1 MRFEDL
7 WTQTGEWL
15 KGSGPNADI
24 VMSSRIRLA
33 RNLAKYPFPHWAKPA
48 QLEVVLSD
56 FEKAYKDIDYFKG
69 ALYLRMK
76 ELSSIDKQMLLERH
90 LISREHIMSPEYKS
104 VLISDREIISTMVNE
119 EDHLRIQVLQ
129 SGFNIQNTWQLANKI
144 DDELDKKLDY
154 AYSTDLGYY
163 TCCPTNVGT
172 GMRASCMAHLPCLV
186 MTKQINQL
194 LNAISKL
201 GLTARGFFGEGT
213 EAYGNFFQ
221 ISNQV
226 TLGHSEEE
234 IIDNLERLIRQVI
247 DYENAAR
254 KSLLANQK
262 QLLDDKISRAVG
274 ILKSAHLMTSEEAL
288 VLLSEVRLGIDLGM
302 IKDIDINMLNEL
314 IVQIQPAHLQK
325 LEGKHLSAEER
336 DVKRAELIQS
346 KLMR

>member
-7 WTQTGEWL
+7 LTQTGEWL

-33 RNLAKYPFPHWAKPA
+33 RNLAKYPFPHWADPA
-48 QLEVVLSD
+48 RLEGVLSE

-104 VLISDREIISTMVNE
+104 VLISDREIISIMVNE

-129 SGFNIQNTWQLANKI
+129 SGFNIQDTWQLADKI
-144 DDELDKKLDY
+144 DDELDKRLDY

-226 TLGHSEEE
+226 TLGHSEEG

-254 KSLLANQK
+254 KSLLTNQR
-262 QLLDDKISRAVG
+262 QLLDDKISRALG
-274 ILKSAHLMTSEEAL
+274 TLKSAHLMTSEEAL

-314 IVQIQPAHLQK
+314 IIQIQPAHLQK

-336 DVKRAELIQS
+336 DVKRAELLQS
-346 KLMR
+346 KIMK

>member
-7 WTQTGEWL
+7 WTRTGEWL
-15 KGSGPNADI
+15 KGSGPNSDI

-48 QLEVVLSD
+48 QLEKVLSD
-56 FEKAYKDIDYFKG
+56 FEKAYKSVDYFNG
-69 ALYLRMK
+69 ALYLMMK
-76 ELSSIDKQMLLERH
+76 ELSGIDKQMLLERH
-90 LISREHIMSPEYKS
+90 LISREHIMNPEYKS
-104 VLISDREIISTMVNE
+104 VLIGDREIISIMVNE

-129 SGFNIQNTWQLANKI
+129 SGFNIQDTWELTSKI

-154 AYSTDLGYY
+154 AYSPELGYY
-163 TCCPTNVGT
+163 TCCPTNAGT

-194 LNAISKL
+194 LNAITKM

-213 EAYGNFFQ
+213 EASGNFFQ

-234 IIDNLERLIRQVI
+234 IIDNLGRIIRQVI

-262 QLLDDKISRAVG
+262 QLLEDKISRAVG
-274 ILKSAHLMTSEEAL
+274 TLKSAHLMTSEEAL
-288 VLLSEVRLGIDLGM
+288 VLLSEVRLGIDIGM
-302 IKDIDINMLNEL
+302 IKGTDINMLNEL
-314 IVQIQPAHLQK
+314 IIQIQPAHLQK
-325 LEGKHLSAEER
+325 LEGKHLSAGER
-336 DVKRAELIQS
+336 DVKRAELIQG
-346 KLMR
+346 KFAK

>member
-1 MRFEDL
+1 MRFDDL

-33 RNLAKYPFPHWAKPA
+33 RNLAKYPFPHWASPV
-48 QLEVVLSD
+48 QLEGVLSD
-56 FEKAYKDIDYFKG
+56 FEKAYKDIDYFNG
-69 ALYLRMK
+69 ALYFRMK
-76 ELSSIDKQMLLERH
+76 GLSGIDKQMLLERH
-90 LISREHIMSPEYKS
+90 LISREHITNPEYKA
-104 VLISDREIISTMVNE
+104 VLVSDREIISIMVNE

-129 SGFNIQNTWQLANKI
+129 SGFNIQDTWKLTDKI
-144 DDELDKKLDY
+144 DDELDKRLDY

-213 EAYGNFFQ
+213 EAAGNFFQ

-234 IIDNLERLIRQVI
+234 IIDNLERMMRQVI
-247 DYENAAR
+247 DHENAAR
-254 KSLLANQK
+254 KSLLTNQR
-262 QLLDDKISRAVG
+262 QLLDDKISRALG
-274 ILKSAHLMTSEEAL
+274 TLKSAHLMTSQEAL
-288 VLLSEVRLGIDLGM
+288 VLLSEVRLGIDLGI
-302 IKDIDINMLNEL
+302 IKGIDINMLNEL
-314 IVQIQPAHLQK
+314 IIQIQPAHLQK
-325 LEGKHLSAEER
+325 LEGKHLSADER
-336 DVKRAELIQS
+336 DIKRAELIQS
-346 KLMR
+346 KFTG

>member
-48 QLEVVLSD
+48 QLEGVLSD
-56 FEKAYKDIDYFKG
+56 FEKAYKDIDYFQG

-104 VLISDREIISTMVNE
+104 VLISDREIISIMVNE

-129 SGFNIQNTWQLANKI
+129 SGFNIQDTWQLANKI

-274 ILKSAHLMTSEEAL
+274 T
-288 VLLSEVRLGIDLGM
+288 
-302 IKDIDINMLNEL
+302 
-314 IVQIQPAHLQK
+314 
-325 LEGKHLSAEER
+325 
-336 DVKRAELIQS
+336 
-346 KLMR
+346 